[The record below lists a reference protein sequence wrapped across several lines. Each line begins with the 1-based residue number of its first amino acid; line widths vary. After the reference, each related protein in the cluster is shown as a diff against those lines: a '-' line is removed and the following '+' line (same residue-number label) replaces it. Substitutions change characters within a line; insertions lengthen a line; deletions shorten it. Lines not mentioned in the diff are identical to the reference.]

1 MRRKAAVAIGRKPA
15 ARSRLA
21 WQHPRACRPI
31 DPRRRLWSSGAT
43 ITARDI
49 SEALLDLPASTG
61 DDEGVLNRPIEN
73 GVDLMQELARH
84 YLRKALSV

>member
-1 MRRKAAVAIGRKPA
+1 MTRAAV
-15 ARSRLA
+15 
-21 WQHPRACRPI
+21 
-31 DPRRRLWSSGAT
+31 WSGGAT
-43 ITARDI
+43 ITGQDI

-61 DDEGVLNRPIEN
+61 DHKGVLNRPIEN